1 MSILQKIIESR
12 TIDKF
17 WVNPDTDQLITDVDE
32 HADHEHQT
40 EDRAWVRGGL
50 SSHDDGYY
58 LSTTFGKREL
68 ARAILWLF
76 KNYSDATSVRYDIY
90 NPDASTKEW
99 KEMDRQEALR
109 FARTYKN
116 SLAENSDNTL
126 TLWHGGR
133 NLESSYHEFA
143 PHKGGRWEHG
153 PGLYLTNHYDIAARY
168 AKGGNKLYKVTIR
181 QGRDSDDVQIPF
193 DDVSD
198 FAKRL
203 IKGKARKEFLEMC
216 QTNMQRRGLSGV
228 PAKVVS
234 TLALNLEAIQNSNT
248 GELRRFLVDHGAD
261 YTFVQNYH
269 GGASVYVIHNP
280 RVIKRVEIIKGSDVK
295 DDFELPAQFN
305 ESQTYPEE
313 IQQFLSSLVPTD
325 IGKEEFG
332 PYIVCFEGFNE
343 ECFLHYQERLSL
355 PSSDPRHLSGQADL
369 VKEMLDGWLHELKAA
384 GVNASLGET
393 GWIYDDEIFYA
404 IFHKADALT
413 ERAFGKNIYDTL
425 YTKVYDLLMKPNQTG
440 DMRPLVDLVKDVVR
454 SFEQNGVTIDIS
466 IRDGVKS
473 SSGTVYNKKLVDGNP
488 VVRMHFEFPT
498 VGAIST
504 WMWGGEITEMYAKK
518 YAAEIAGT
526 VAHEFVHYT
535 QQVSRDKKSFKQKP
549 VEPNR
554 RENYTAYLSNPD
566 EIAAYGEGAAQEFL
580 HMAGGD
586 VTKAKKKLKMFPRDS
601 TYYKYY
607 DVHVKQQNPE
617 AWKKFIATVVKYL
630 DANISV
636 A

>member
-1 MSILQKIIESR
+1 MAMLHKIVES
-12 TIDKF
+12 
-17 WVNPDTDQLITDVDE
+17 
-32 HADHEHQT
+32 
-40 EDRAWVRGGL
+40 
-50 SSHDDGYY
+50 
-58 LSTTFGKREL
+58 
-68 ARAILWLF
+68 
-76 KNYSDATSVRYDIY
+76 SDS
-90 NPDASTKEW
+90 
-99 KEMDRQEALR
+99 
-109 FARTYKN
+109 
-116 SLAENSDNTL
+116 TL

-168 AKGGNKLYKVTIR
+168 AKGGNKLYKVTIVKG
-181 QGRDSDDVQIPF
+181 QDSDDVTIPF

-203 IKGKARKEFLEMC
+203 VKGKARKEFLEMC

-280 RVIKRVEIIKGSDVK
+280 KVIKRVEIIKGSDVK

-305 ESQTYPEE
+305 E
-313 IQQFLSSLVPTD
+313 D
-325 IGKEEFG
+325 GR
-332 PYIVCFEGFNE
+332 
-343 ECFLHYQERLSL
+343 ER
-355 PSSDPRHLSGQADL
+355 
-369 VKEMLDGWLHELKAA
+369 LDGWWITTQGKIIDVDYDNDWHHSDIAWNEFSPEDHEYDQHADDDDY
-384 GVNASLGET
+384 GVDRSEASEDMIVQALEH
-393 GWIYDDEIFYA
+393 GWIRGCGYYRSYA
-404 IFHKADALT
+404 IEYRKTTPQAKNALLQWLRTYGPAYERISIHRNSEFVEFTDIKKALAYVRSENKLT

-425 YTKVYDLLMKPNQTG
+425 YTKVFELLMKPNQTG
-440 DMRPLVDLVKDVVR
+440 DMRPLVDLVKEVIR
-454 SFEQNGVTIDIS
+454 SFEQNGVSINVS

-473 SSGTVYNKKLVDGNP
+473 SSGAVYNKKMVDGQP
-488 VVRMHFEFPT
+488 VVRMVFEFPT
-498 VGAIST
+498 VGAVST
-504 WMWGGEITEMYAKK
+504 WMWGGDMTEMYAKK

-535 QQVSRDKKSFKQKP
+535 QQVSREKKSFKQNP
-549 VEPNR
+549 VEPDR
-554 RENYTAYLSNPD
+554 KEKYTAYLSNPD
-566 EIAAYGEGAAQEFL
+566 EIAAYGEGAAQELL

-586 VTKAKKKLKMFPRDS
+586 VAKAKKKLRMFPRDS
-601 TYYKYY
+601 YYYKIY
-607 DVHVKQQNPE
+607 DAYVKQQNPE

-630 DANISV
+630 DMH
-636 A
+636 

>member
-1 MSILQKIIESR
+1 MSILQKIVES
-12 TIDKF
+12 
-17 WVNPDTDQLITDVDE
+17 
-32 HADHEHQT
+32 
-40 EDRAWVRGGL
+40 
-50 SSHDDGYY
+50 
-58 LSTTFGKREL
+58 
-68 ARAILWLF
+68 
-76 KNYSDATSVRYDIY
+76 SDS
-90 NPDASTKEW
+90 
-99 KEMDRQEALR
+99 
-109 FARTYKN
+109 
-116 SLAENSDNTL
+116 TL

-168 AKGGNKLYKVTIR
+168 AKGGNKLYKVTIVKG
-181 QGRDSDDVQIPF
+181 QDSDDVTIPF
-193 DDVSD
+193 EDVSD
-198 FAKRL
+198 FAKRM

-280 RVIKRVEIIKGSDVK
+280 KVIKRVEIIKGSDVNG
-295 DDFELPAQFN
+295 DFELPAKFN
-305 ESQTYPEE
+305 ESV
-313 IQQFLSSLVPTD
+313 IS
-325 IGKEEFG
+325 
-332 PYIVCFEGFNE
+332 
-343 ECFLHYQERLSL
+343 
-355 PSSDPRHLSGQADL
+355 
-369 VKEMLDGWLHELKAA
+369 
-384 GVNASLGET
+384 
-393 GWIYDDEIFYA
+393 
-404 IFHKADALT
+404 

-425 YTKVYDLLMKPNQTG
+425 YTKVFELLMKPNQTG
-440 DMRPLVDLVKDVVR
+440 DMRPLVDLVKEVIR
-454 SFEQNGVTIDIS
+454 SFEQNGVATDVS
-466 IRDGVKS
+466 IRDGIRS
-473 SSGTVYNKKLVDGNP
+473 SSGAVYNKKLVDGNP

-504 WMWGGEITEMYAKK
+504 WEMGGEMTEMYAKK

-554 RENYTAYLSNPD
+554 KENYTAYLSNPD

-586 VTKAKKKLKMFPRDS
+586 VAKAKKKLKMFPRDS
-601 TYYKYY
+601 YYYKIY
-607 DVHVKQQNPE
+607 DAYVKQQNPQ
-617 AWKKFIATVVKYL
+617 AWKKFNATLVKYL
-630 DANISV
+630 DMH
-636 A
+636 